1 MHHLVIRRRRLFSL
15 LAGAALLGGGV
26 PGCKKPEPPQLVP
39 QSAKVMNV
47 DLAGIDLRVTFDAYN
62 PNSYDLSVRRVTGH
76 VVLDGR
82 FDLGTV
88 TADQP
93 ISLPAQK
100 RVLIEVPLVVRWNG
114 ASALGGLGAVKK
126 AVPYEVDGT
135 ANVGGEKLNLD
146 VPFKLRGE
154 ITQQQLLN
162 ATLKSLGN
170 IPGLA
175 PPR

>member
-1 MHHLVIRRRRLFSL
+1 MIDRRRILSLLCGASL
-15 LAGAALLGGGV
+15 LAIGA
-26 PGCKKPEPPQLVP
+26 CKKPQPPQLIP
-39 QSAKVMNV
+39 QSAKVTNV

-62 PNSYDLSVRRVTGH
+62 PNTYDLSVRRVSAH
-76 VVLDGR
+76 VVLDGK

-93 ISLPAQK
+93 ISLPAGK
-100 RVLIEVPLVVRWNG
+100 RILIEVPLAVRWNG

-126 AVPYEVDGT
+126 AVPYEVDGI
-135 ANVGGEKLNLD
+135 ANVGGETLNLD
-146 VPFKLRGE
+146 VPFKLKGE
-154 ITQQQLLN
+154 ITQQQLVN